1 MREPTY
7 VTIDKLAE
15 HFGLAVTT
23 LQKWVKTGN
32 IPRGTYVKAGQTY
45 RFNLRAVE
53 HALTG
58 TEEPPKRVPEQ
69 QLRAKRVSEQQLRD
83 FVASH
88 DAREDAK
95 STDPDEDM

>member
-1 MREPTY
+1 MSEPTY

-58 TEEPPKRVPEQ
+58 AKDAPKSVVEI
-69 QLRAKRVSEQQLRD
+69 
-83 FVASH
+83 
-88 DAREDAK
+88 
-95 STDPDEDM
+95 DPDEDM

>member
-1 MREPTY
+1 MSETTY

-32 IPRGTYVKAGQTY
+32 IPRWTYVKAGQTY

-53 HALTG
+53 QALTG
-58 TEEPPKRVPEQ
+58 
-69 QLRAKRVSEQQLRD
+69 A
-83 FVASH
+83 
-88 DAREDAK
+88 EDAPK
-95 STDPDEDM
+95 LDIRGPADNVIAVEIDPDEDM

>member
-1 MREPTY
+1 MMVEPTY

-58 TEEPPKRVPEQ
+58 EEPSKRTEEPLKRVT
-69 QLRAKRVSEQQLRD
+69 EQQLRD
-83 FVASH
+83 FV
-88 DAREDAK
+88 DN
-95 STDPDEDM
+95 PDEDM

>member
-1 MREPTY
+1 MSEPTY

-58 TEEPPKRVPEQ
+58 EKDAPKSVVEI
-69 QLRAKRVSEQQLRD
+69 D
-83 FVASH
+83 
-88 DAREDAK
+88 
-95 STDPDEDM
+95 TDEDM